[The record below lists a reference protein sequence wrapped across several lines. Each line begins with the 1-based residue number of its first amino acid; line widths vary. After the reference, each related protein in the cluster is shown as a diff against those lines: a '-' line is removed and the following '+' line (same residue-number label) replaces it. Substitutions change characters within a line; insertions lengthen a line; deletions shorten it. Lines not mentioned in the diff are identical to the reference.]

1 MTQQRVLRMRLHPS
15 DAVAFN
21 HIVMSF
27 LLD

>member
-1 MTQQRVLRMRLHPS
+1 MTQQRVPRMLLHPS